1 MAEGDKAEEIVKE
14 KKKILLDA
22 IIKNRKDLMTKGSE
36 LLGLKV
42 ERVPSGIF
50 IFDMLTGG
58 GIPEGRW
65 TEFYGAKS
73 SSKSTLS
80 YKIINSYLKKHPG
93 KKVLYVDFEHT
104 FEPAWASRFIENMD
118 RVVVADPDY
127 GEEGVDLMQ
136 DAITAEDCGM
146 VVIDSLAE
154 MSPIGISELPAIKDT
169 RGLHPKLVV
178 KMFRKLG
185 PMTNFRKRNGN
196 QLTYLVINQTTASMA
211 TSTFAPQVL
220 KPGGQKKEFMY
231 SLDVRLYYTGN
242 KEIGGIPA
250 IWNYEFNL
258 DKNKLGLAKRSGAF
272 SMIQMDCS
280 KGRIGDVLEHDEVL
294 AYAKKVGL
302 ISKEGKFWKVK
313 HFPEGFKNLEEMKA
327 ALVSMPENFSQLKSE
342 TLKLC
347 IDNLTV
353 IQEEQPDVAVNS
365 EVQEAL

>member
-1 MAEGDKAEEIVKE
+1 MAEGEEIVKE

-22 IIKNRKDLMTKGSE
+22 ILKNRKDILTRGSE

-42 ERVPSGIF
+42 GRIPTGIF

-58 GIPEGRW
+58 GIPVGRW

-73 SSKSTLS
+73 SSKSTLA
-80 YKIINSYLKKHPG
+80 YKIINNYLKANPTM
-93 KKVLYVDFEHT
+93 KVLYVDFEHT
-104 FEPAWASRFIENMD
+104 FEPAWASRFIEDMD
-118 RVVVADPDY
+118 RVIIADPDY
-127 GEEGVDLMQ
+127 GEEGVDLMH
-136 DAITAEDCGM
+136 DAIEAEDCGL

-154 MSPIGISELPAIKDT
+154 MSPIGIAELSAIKDT

-178 KMFRKLG
+178 KMFRRLG
-185 PMTNFRKRNGN
+185 PTTNFRKRNGN
-196 QLTYLVINQTTASMA
+196 PLTYLVINQTTASMA

-242 KEIGGIPA
+242 TEIKGIPA
-250 IWNYEFNL
+250 IWKYEFTL
-258 DKNKLGLAKRSGAF
+258 DKNKLGLAKRAGAF

-302 ISKEGKFWKVK
+302 VQKKGKLWMVK
-313 HFPEGFKNLEEMKA
+313 HFPEGFRNQDDMKA
-327 ALVSMPENFSQLKSE
+327 AMPAHPEQFQLLKAE

-353 IQEEQPDVAVNS
+353 VQEETPDDAVS
-365 EVQEAL
+365 PEVQAAL